1 MTFLSP
7 TVLWGLAAAS
17 IPIIIHLLSLRH
29 TRDVEFS
36 TLRFI
41 KELEHKTI
49 RRLKLRQ
56 LLLVLL
62 RILVIICL
70 ILMVARPVQKGF
82 VPGWMAA
89 EKETRVII
97 FVDNSASMSLVSD
110 GITLLENAKE
120 SAMEIAD
127 SFEGQT
133 RIDIY
138 HTTPAKRVFN
148 GKPGDTSLRN
158 AVAAIPQ
165 TFSTDHLW
173 VTVNSVLQN
182 LKVKEPNRECFILS
196 DIQSLPESESFLAEM
211 RPDTARPQWRF
222 YCLGQGV
229 PKDNL
234 SIRQVA
240 AVSQIR
246 LPNHLLKLNTN
257 IVNDGTLDKRN
268 HPVEL
273 FLNEKRLGQVVS
285 TFQPIQSKEFM
296 FQAYPGKSGLIK
308 GRVELLEDDF
318 AFDNVWTFE
327 LSIPEQIACTLV
339 GQNAEEIFLL
349 EMGLSSIDN
358 QAGFL
363 LLDSRVDPDP
373 ERLYLDET
381 DVLILHNPGNLSD
394 KAVED
399 IQTFLQRGG
408 GMIWFAGDKQT
419 EKLSLHAVTAL
430 KLPESKVLHKLSGE
444 GYFSVIPAKK
454 DYPILADLELRDI
467 DRELPQVFSYLESV
481 PQKNQN
487 EILSL
492 NNDHPFLL
500 EFSSNGGQI
509 YYFTSLMDLTWNDL
523 PVRGLMVP
531 LLHRILL
538 LLATDEFNTKPVFV
552 DEEKIISIDQ
562 EHMNSQ
568 WSLKTPSGK
577 TILLIPDFNTESL
590 KIIQTSEIGSYD
602 VLSDEYPY
610 TAFSVLLSPLE
621 YPSKRVT
628 KTEVLNT
635 LPSGQAVWI
644 DPVKNLSKELQN
656 IRHGKSLWRT
666 FLILAIILLFLETIL
681 GRARPA
687 SMKNGV
693 E

>member
-1 MTFLSP
+1 
-7 TVLWGLAAAS
+7 
-17 IPIIIHLLSLRH
+17 
-29 TRDVEFS
+29 
-36 TLRFI
+36 
-41 KELEHKTI
+41 
-49 RRLKLRQ
+49 
-56 LLLVLL
+56 
-62 RILVIICL
+62 
-70 ILMVARPVQKGF
+70 
-82 VPGWMAA
+82 
-89 EKETRVII
+89 
-97 FVDNSASMSLVSD
+97 
-110 GITLLENAKE
+110 
-120 SAMEIAD
+120 
-127 SFEGQT
+127 
-133 RIDIY
+133 
-138 HTTPAKRVFN
+138 
-148 GKPGDTSLRN
+148 
-158 AVAAIPQ
+158 
-165 TFSTDHLW
+165 
-173 VTVNSVLQN
+173 
-182 LKVKEPNRECFILS
+182 
-196 DIQSLPESESFLAEM
+196 
-211 RPDTARPQWRF
+211 
-222 YCLGQGV
+222 
-229 PKDNL
+229 
-234 SIRQVA
+234 
-240 AVSQIR
+240 
-246 LPNHLLKLNTN
+246 
-257 IVNDGTLDKRN
+257 
-268 HPVEL
+268 
-273 FLNEKRLGQVVS
+273 
-285 TFQPIQSKEFM
+285 
-296 FQAYPGKSGLIK
+296 
-308 GRVELLEDDF
+308 
-318 AFDNVWTFE
+318 
-327 LSIPEQIACTLV
+327 LV
-339 GQNAEEIFLL
+339 GQTAEEIFLL

>member
-89 EKETRVII
+89 EKETRVVI

-110 GITLLENAKE
+110 GI
-120 SAMEIAD
+120 AD

-133 RIDIY
+133 RIEIY

-285 TFQPIQSKEFM
+285 TFQPIQSKELCFRPI
-296 FQAYPGKSGLIK
+296 PGK
-308 GRVELLEDDF
+308 
-318 AFDNVWTFE
+318 
-327 LSIPEQIACTLV
+327 
-339 GQNAEEIFLL
+339 
-349 EMGLSSIDN
+349 
-358 QAGFL
+358 AG
-363 LLDSRVDPDP
+363 
-373 ERLYLDET
+373 
-381 DVLILHNPGNLSD
+381 
-394 KAVED
+394 
-399 IQTFLQRGG
+399 
-408 GMIWFAGDKQT
+408 
-419 EKLSLHAVTAL
+419 
-430 KLPESKVLHKLSGE
+430 
-444 GYFSVIPAKK
+444 
-454 DYPILADLELRDI
+454 
-467 DRELPQVFSYLESV
+467 
-481 PQKNQN
+481 
-487 EILSL
+487 
-492 NNDHPFLL
+492 
-500 EFSSNGGQI
+500 
-509 YYFTSLMDLTWNDL
+509 
-523 PVRGLMVP
+523 
-531 LLHRILL
+531 
-538 LLATDEFNTKPVFV
+538 
-552 DEEKIISIDQ
+552 
-562 EHMNSQ
+562 
-568 WSLKTPSGK
+568 
-577 TILLIPDFNTESL
+577 
-590 KIIQTSEIGSYD
+590 
-602 VLSDEYPY
+602 
-610 TAFSVLLSPLE
+610 
-621 YPSKRVT
+621 
-628 KTEVLNT
+628 
-635 LPSGQAVWI
+635 
-644 DPVKNLSKELQN
+644 
-656 IRHGKSLWRT
+656 
-666 FLILAIILLFLETIL
+666 
-681 GRARPA
+681 
-687 SMKNGV
+687 
-693 E
+693 

>member
-7 TVLWGLAAAS
+7 TILWGLAAAS

-29 TRDVEFS
+29 TRDIEFS
-36 TLRFI
+36 TLYFI

-56 LLLVLL
+56 LLLVLI
-62 RILVIICL
+62 RILVIVCL

-97 FVDNSASMSLVSD
+97 FVDNSASMSLVSN
-110 GITLLENAKE
+110 GISLLENAKG
-120 SAMEIAD
+120 SVLKIVN

-133 RIDIY
+133 TVEVY
-138 HTTPAKRVFN
+138 QTNPVKRVFN
-148 GKPGDTSLRN
+148 GKPGNTSLQYD
-158 AVAAIPQ
+158 VETIPQ
-165 TFSTDHLW
+165 TYSTDHLW
-173 VTVNSVLQN
+173 GTVNSVLQSLN
-182 LKVKEPNRECFILS
+182 VNEPNRECFILS
-196 DIQSLPESESFLAEM
+196 DIQSLPEPESWLTEM
-211 RPDTARPQWRF
+211 SADTTRPQWRF
-222 YCLGQGV
+222 YCLGQEK

-234 SIRQVA
+234 SIRQVS

-246 LPNHLLKLNTN
+246 LPNHLLKLNTK
-257 IVNDGTLDKRN
+257 IINDGTLDKRN

-273 FLNEKRLGQVVS
+273 FLNAERLGQVVS
-285 TFQPIQSKEFM
+285 SFQPAQSKEFM

-308 GRVELLEDDF
+308 GRIELLEDDF
-318 AFDNVWTFE
+318 AFDNAWTFE
-327 LSIPEQIACTLV
+327 LSIPEQISCTLV
-339 GQNAEEIFLL
+339 GQTAEEMYLL
-349 EMGLSSIDN
+349 EMGLSSIDDR
-358 QAGFL
+358 AGFL
-363 LLDSRVDPDP
+363 MLDSRVDPDP

-399 IQTFLQRGG
+399 IQSFLHRGG
-408 GMIWFAGDKQT
+408 GVIWFAGDKQT
-419 EKLSLHAVTAL
+419 EKLSLHAITAL
-430 KLPESKVLHKLSGE
+430 KLPEFKDLHKLGGE
-444 GYFSVIPAKK
+444 GYFSVIPAQV
-454 DYPILADLELRDI
+454 DHPILAELELRDLN
-467 DRELPQVFSYLESV
+467 RELPQVFSYLESI
-481 PQKNQN
+481 PRENQN
-487 EILSL
+487 EILVL

-500 EFSSNGGQI
+500 EFSSNGGRI

-562 EHMNSQ
+562 ENMNSQ

-590 KIIQTSEIGSYD
+590 RITQTSERGSYD

-610 TAFSVLLSPLE
+610 TSFSALLSPLE
-621 YPSKRVT
+621 YPSRRAA
-628 KTEVLNT
+628 KTEVLNN
-635 LPSGQAVWI
+635 LPSGQAIWI
-644 DPVKNLSKELQN
+644 DPTKNLSKELQN
-656 IRHGKSLWRT
+656 VRYGKSLWRT
-666 FLILAIILLFLETIL
+666 FLILAIILLFLETII
-681 GRARPA
+681 GKVKPA